1 MASSRKPQ
9 PSKRGSTG
17 LVARVAEKI
26 RNIVGAG
33 DRLAVGLSG
42 GVDSVV
48 LLDLLARLIPRARF
62 RLSAVHVNHQLSPNA
77 PRWARFCRA
86 LCRARGI
93 PLRTAKVTLPRG
105 DSVEAAARAARHQ
118 IFRTLRADYVVL
130 AHNQDDQTETLL
142 LQLLRGAGA
151 KGLAAMPL
159 LKDERATIRAQD
171 GARKN
176 ASGASRATRHASP
189 AILRPLLE
197 VPRSEIERYA
207 RQRGLEWVEDE
218 SNTDTYFLRN
228 FVRHDVLP
236 VIAARY
242 PAYRATLTRSARN
255 LAEAAQLLDELG
267 ALDAA
272 GQAEAGTLAV
282 AALRRLAPPRAKNLL
297 RCFLSSHGLD
307 MPAADRL
314 DEALRQALTAKQD
327 ARVLIELDGAHLR
340 RFAGGLHVVREV
352 GRVPP
357 AYAKRWQGESEIAL
371 PELGGILM
379 LQRGRGA
386 GISQA
391 RLRGRRVTIGVR
403 RGGERYQPDCARP
416 RRSLKN
422 LLQEARIPPWQR
434 GRIPLI
440 FCDGELVWA
449 AGVGGV
455 DCAYRCVGDEPAL
468 RPLWQP
474 FA

>member
-1 MASSRKPQ
+1 
-9 PSKRGSTG
+9 
-17 LVARVAEKI
+17 V
-26 RNIVGAG
+26 
-33 DRLAVGLSG
+33 
-42 GVDSVV
+42 
-48 LLDLLARLIPRARF
+48 
-62 RLSAVHVNHQLSPNA
+62 
-77 PRWARFCRA
+77 
-86 LCRARGI
+86 
-93 PLRTAKVTLPRG
+93 
-105 DSVEAAARAARHQ
+105 
-118 IFRTLRADYVVL
+118 
-130 AHNQDDQTETLL
+130 
-142 LQLLRGAGA
+142 

-159 LKDERATIRAQD
+159 LKDEGATIRAED
-171 GARKN
+171 RARKN
-176 ASGASRATRHASP
+176 ASGASRVTGQSSP

-207 RQRGLEWVEDE
+207 RRRKLEWVEDE

-236 VIAARY
+236 VIATRY
-242 PAYRATLTRSARN
+242 PAYRATLTRTARN

-267 ALDAA
+267 ALDVA
-272 GQAEAGTLAV
+272 GQVEGGTLAV

-297 RCFLSSHGLD
+297 RYFLSSHGLD

-314 DEALRQALTAKQD
+314 EEALRQALTAKQD

-340 RFAGGLHVVREV
+340 RFAGELHVVREV
-352 GRVPP
+352 GRLSP
-357 AYAKRWQGESEIAL
+357 AYAKRWHGEREMAL
-371 PELGGILM
+371 PELGGVL
-379 LQRGRGA
+379 LLRRGRGA
-386 GISQA
+386 GISRA
-391 RLRGRRVTIGVR
+391 WLRGRQVTIGVR
-403 RGGERYQPDCARP
+403 RGGERFQPDCGRP

-449 AGVGGV
+449 AGLGGV

-468 RPLWQP
+468 RPVWRP